1 MSIIDKRVQF
11 EEISVSQEDKT
22 IIGFFTIDKSLLE
35 EMYPNQYPEAISGKL
50 SVEIPIEQ
58 SMCMST
64 NYNAICSISPVEYNT
79 NNNEYDC
86 YNWFDVYLP
95 QNEVE
100 ELINII
106 KEELKL

>member
-11 EEISVSQEDKT
+11 EEISISHENS
-22 IIGFFTIDKSLLE
+22 IITGFFTIEKSLLE
-35 EMYPNQYPEAISGKL
+35 EMYPNQYVEAIAGKL
-50 SVEIPIEQ
+50 SIEIPMEQ
-58 SMCMST
+58 SMCMSK
-64 NYNAICSISPVEYNT
+64 NYNATCSISPVEYNA

-95 QNEVE
+95 QEEVE

-106 KEELKL
+106 KEELK

>member
-11 EEISVSQEDKT
+11 EEISMSHEDKT
-22 IIGFFTIDKSLLE
+22 ITGFFNIEKSLLE
-35 EMYPNQYPEAISGKL
+35 EMFPNQYADAIAGKL
-50 SVEIPIEQ
+50 SVDISMEQ
-58 SMCMST
+58 SMCISD
-64 NYNAICSISPVEYNT
+64 NCDAICSISPVEYNA

-95 QNEVE
+95 QYEVK

-106 KEELKL
+106 KEELE

>member
-11 EEISVSQEDKT
+11 EEMCKNYEEGT
-22 IIGFFTIDKSLLE
+22 ITGFFTIDKSLLE
-35 EMYPNQYPEAISGKL
+35 EMYPNQYPEAIAGKL
-50 SVEIPIEQ
+50 SVDISMEQ
-58 SMCMST
+58 SMCISD
-64 NYNAICSISPVEYNT
+64 NCNAICSISPVEYNA

-95 QNEVE
+95 QDEVK

-106 KEELKL
+106 KEELE